1 MCRNLRRILISS
13 PPTFDPLPY
22 TLPRGPPKKMTTAEW
37 LLVRGLDSKHSPP
50 TDTEEADAGPNLE
63 LLRELS
69 ESNFERLL
77 PWSPLKAAVV
87 AEFSICTDPDVEYL
101 RSTKDYVGFLEKR
114 LSTTEISGF
123 ALMYMGIAGV
133 RAFIQSNITGPPL
146 SFSPERVLLPEGLAG
161 EPEFCKE
168 VSRSI
173 LASLSV
179 DGETAYHLTPN
190 VLLLAFGKIVLNS
203 SALKDSKLE
212 TLPWWRARVNFLHQ
226 KILSEAT
233 ATLHNIIYEDMK
245 KLPDRISSRDSDI
258 WAKYLI
264 EKALVDTYFGY
275 DSNALKGLEEAASVT
290 GLKYAITGVLGKRT
304 KFQNTYTSQLVVLAR
319 SAEGGP
325 SEVTAKPKTLD
336 LNDDT
341 ILEAISFTPMST
353 QVQTETTLSAE
364 LASLDPGSQPQLQ
377 PLDAAILLLIT
388 ETIKNTNPADG
399 ITREEMLPY
408 AERVLQHS
416 VNWEIYTLG
425 LLIRSRIEAYKS
437 RTVERGL
444 LQLQAVVDQVIAD
457 TTGTDI
463 SSGSNNAVSTFM
475 PKPKEDEVAP
485 VKERLLYI
493 HQLPAPTRWEL
504 EAELASRWISVGG
517 IRTALEIYER
527 LEMWAEVALCWAA
540 TEKGDK
546 ARAVIRDQLFHPLK
560 SGDESGGGRKEI
572 DPAPPNAPRLWCI
585 LGDIDQDPDHYERAW
600 EVSRGRYARAKR
612 SLGRHYFT
620 QREYQKSAEMYI
632 ESLKQNPL
640 NGPSWFALGCCWLEL
655 ENWEGAIESFSRTV
669 SLDDTDAEAW
679 SNLATA
685 LLRRKTELPAQSEW
699 RNSDLDQDPEDEK
712 ADRENGIEGQV
723 VVDKENNK
731 RSALQALKRATS
743 LKNDSWRLWENLLL
757 ISASVSPP
765 AYPDVVTALRR
776 IIEIRK
782 DSAGETAIDVD
793 ILEMLVRH
801 TITSDLESNNPTGYD
816 PKKPGLHRMV
826 VELMEKDVVPL
837 ITKDGRLW
845 KIYAKLALW
854 RKRPKDALDA
864 EEKAW
869 RTTNSRPGII
879 DGTEEEWDEL
889 VGATID
895 LVDAYQ
901 SLGEMERTEGLG
913 AGEPVAK
920 DWRFKARTTVRG
932 VMGQGRQ
939 NWEDTKGWERLKESL
954 EGLKA

>member
-1 MCRNLRRILISS
+1 
-13 PPTFDPLPY
+13 
-22 TLPRGPPKKMTTAEW
+22 MTTAEW
-37 LLVRGLDSKHSPP
+37 SLVRGLDSRHSSP
-50 TDTEEADAGPNLE
+50 TDTRQTDADPNLE

-69 ESNFERLL
+69 ESNFEHLF
-77 PWSPLKAAVV
+77 PWSPTRAAVV
-87 AEFSICTDPDVEYL
+87 ADLATCRDSDVEYL

-114 LSTTEISGF
+114 LSAADISGF
-123 ALMYMGIAGV
+123 ALMYMGIAGL

-146 SFSPERVLLPEGLAG
+146 LFFPERALLPEELAE

-168 VSRSI
+168 LSRSI
-173 LASLSV
+173 IASLSV

-190 VLLLAFGKIVLNS
+190 VLLLAFGKVVLNS
-203 SALKDSKLE
+203 SVLREDSKLE
-212 TLPWWRARVNFLHQ
+212 TLSWWRARVNFLHQ
-226 KILSEAT
+226 RILSEAT
-233 ATLHNIIYEDMK
+233 ATLHNVIYEDIE
-245 KLPDRISSRDSDI
+245 KLSDRISSQDSDLR
-258 WAKYLI
+258 AKFLI
-264 EKALVDTYFGY
+264 EKALIDTYFSY
-275 DSNALKGLEEAASVT
+275 DSSALKGLEEAARIT

-304 KFQNTYTSQLVVLAR
+304 KFQQTDTSQLVVLAR

-325 SEVTAKPKTLD
+325 SRVTAKPKTLG

-341 ILEAISFTPMST
+341 ILEAVSFTPKST
-353 QVQTETTLSAE
+353 QVQTESTLSAE

-377 PLDAAILLLIT
+377 PLDAAVLLLIT
-388 ETIKNTNPADG
+388 ETIRNTNPADG

-425 LLIRSRIEAYKS
+425 LLIRSRIEGYRS

-463 SSGSNNAVSTFM
+463 SYGSNNSVSTFL
-475 PKPKEDEVAP
+475 PKLKEDEVAP

-493 HQLPAPTRWEL
+493 HQLSVPTRWEL
-504 EAELASRWISVGG
+504 EAELASRWVSLGG
-517 IRTALEIYER
+517 IRAALEIYER

-540 TEKGDK
+540 IEKEDK

-560 SGDESGGGRKEI
+560 SEDDSGGGQKEI
-572 DPAPPNAPRLWCI
+572 EPAPPNAPRLWCI
-585 LGDIDQDPDHYERAW
+585 LGDIEQDPNHYERAW
-600 EVSRGRYARAKR
+600 EVSKGRYARAKR
-612 SLGRHYFT
+612 SLGRHYFA
-620 QREYQKSAEMYI
+620 QREYQKSAEMYT

-655 ENWEGAIESFSRTV
+655 ENWEGAVESFSRTV
-669 SLDDTDAEAW
+669 SLDETDAEAW

-699 RNSDLDQDPEDEK
+699 RNSDLDQNPEEGETDY
-712 ADRENGIEGQV
+712 ENGVEGQM

-731 RSALQALKRATS
+731 RSALRALKKATS
-743 LKNDSWRLWENLLL
+743 LKNDSWKLWENLLL

-793 ILEMLVRH
+793 ILEILVRH
-801 TITSDLESNNPTGYD
+801 IITSDMESSNPTGYD
-816 PKKPGLHRMV
+816 PKKPGLQRMV

-837 ITKDGRLW
+837 ITTDGRLW

-854 RKRPKDALDA
+854 RKKPKDALDA

-869 RTTNSRPGII
+869 RTANSRPGIV
-879 DGTEEEWDEL
+879 DGTEKEWDEL

-913 AGEPVAK
+913 SGEPVAK

-939 NWEDTKGWERLKESL
+939 NWEDTKGWERLRESL

>member
-1 MCRNLRRILISS
+1 MATTEWSLIRGFDSKYSS
-13 PPTFDPLPY
+13 P
-22 TLPRGPPKKMTTAEW
+22 
-37 LLVRGLDSKHSPP
+37 S
-50 TDTEEADAGPNLE
+50 DTEQTHADPNLE
-63 LLRELS
+63 LLQELS
-69 ESNFERLL
+69 ESNFEYLF
-77 PWSPLKAAVV
+77 PWSLPRAAVI
-87 AEFSICTDPDVEYL
+87 ADLAICNDSDVEHL
-101 RSTKDYVGFLEKR
+101 RSTKDYAGFLEKR
-114 LSTTEISGF
+114 LSTTHISGF

-146 SFSPERVLLPEGLAG
+146 PFSPERALLPEELAE
-161 EPEFCKE
+161 EPGFCKE
-168 VSRSI
+168 LSKSI
-173 LASLSV
+173 IASLSV

-190 VLLLAFGKIVLNS
+190 VLLLAFGKVVLNS
-203 SALKDSKLE
+203 SALKKDSELE

-226 KILSEAT
+226 RILSEAT
-233 ATLHNIIYEDMK
+233 ATLHNVIYEDIE
-245 KLPDRISSRDSDI
+245 KLLDHISSQDLDLR
-258 WAKYLI
+258 AKFLI
-264 EKALVDTYFGY
+264 EKALIDTYFSY
-275 DSNALKGLEEAASVT
+275 DYKALKGLEEAANIT
-290 GLKYAITGVLGKRT
+290 GLRYAITGVLGKRT
-304 KFQNTYTSQLVVLAR
+304 KFQQTDTSQLVVLAR
-319 SAEGGP
+319 SAEGRP
-325 SEVTAKPKTLD
+325 NKVTVKPKTLD

-341 ILEAISFTPMST
+341 ILEAISFTPKST
-353 QVQTETTLSAE
+353 QVQVESTLSAE
-364 LASLDPGSQPQLQ
+364 LASLDPGNQPQLQ

-425 LLIRSRIEAYKS
+425 LLIRSRIEGYKS

-463 SSGSNNAVSTFM
+463 SYDSNNAVSTFL

-493 HQLPAPTRWEL
+493 HQLSVPTRWEL
-504 EAELASRWISVGG
+504 EAELASRWISLGG

-527 LEMWAEVALCWAA
+527 LEMWVEVALCWVA
-540 TEKGDK
+540 TEKEDK

-560 SGDESGGGRKEI
+560 SGDDSRDIPREI
-572 DPAPPNAPRLWCI
+572 EPVPPNAPRLWCI
-585 LGDIDQDPDHYERAW
+585 LGDIDQDPNHYERAW
-600 EVSRGRYARAKR
+600 EVSKGRYARAKR
-612 SLGRHYFT
+612 SLGRHYFS
-620 QREYQKSAEMYI
+620 QLEYQKSAEAYT

-640 NGPSWFALGCCWLEL
+640 NGPSWFALGCCLLEL
-655 ENWEGAIESFSRTV
+655 ENWEGAVEAFSRTV
-669 SLDDTDAEAW
+669 SLDETDAEAW

-699 RNSDLDQDPEDEK
+699 RNSDLDQDPEGEK
-712 ADRENGIEGQV
+712 TNYENGIEGQM

-731 RSALQALKRATS
+731 RSALRALKKATS

-765 AYPDVVTALRR
+765 AYSDVTIALRK

-801 TITSDLESNNPTGYD
+801 IITSDLESNNPTGYD
-816 PKKPGLHRMV
+816 PKKPGLQRMV
-826 VELMEKDVVPL
+826 VELMEKDIVPL

-845 KIYAKLALW
+845 RIYAKLALW
-854 RKRPKDALDA
+854 RKKPKDALDA

-869 RTTNSRPGII
+869 RTANSRPNII
-879 DGTEEEWDEL
+879 DGTEKEWDEL
-889 VGATID
+889 VDATID

-901 SLGEMERTEGLG
+901 SLGEMERTEGLS

-939 NWEDTKGWERLKESL
+939 NWEDTKGWEKLKESL
-954 EGLKA
+954 EGLRA

>member
-1 MCRNLRRILISS
+1 
-13 PPTFDPLPY
+13 
-22 TLPRGPPKKMTTAEW
+22 MTTAEW
-37 LLVRGLDSKHSPP
+37 SLVSGLDSKYSSP
-50 TDTEEADAGPNLE
+50 TDPEQTDADPDLE
-63 LLRELS
+63 LLHELS
-69 ESNFERLL
+69 ESNFERLF
-77 PWSPLKAAVV
+77 PWSLPRV
-87 AEFSICTDPDVEYL
+87 AMVADLAICSGSDVEYL
-101 RSTKDYVGFLEKR
+101 RSTKDYAGFLEKR
-114 LSTTEISGF
+114 LSTTDISGF
-123 ALMYMGIAGV
+123 ALMYMGVAGV

-146 SFSPERVLLPEGLAG
+146 LFSPERVLLPKELAE

-168 VSRSI
+168 LSKAI
-173 LASLSV
+173 IASLSI

-190 VLLLAFGKIVLNS
+190 VLLLAFGKVVLNS
-203 SALKDSKLE
+203 SVLKKGFEPE

-226 KILSEAT
+226 RILSEAT
-233 ATLHNIIYEDMK
+233 ATLHNIIYEDIE
-245 KLPDRISSRDSDI
+245 KLLDRISSQDSDLR
-258 WAKYLI
+258 AKFLI
-264 EKALVDTYFGY
+264 EKALIDTYFNY
-275 DSNALKGLEEAASVT
+275 DSKALNGLEEAASIT
-290 GLKYAITGVLGKRT
+290 GLEYAITGVLGKRT
-304 KFQNTYTSQLVVLAR
+304 KFQQTDTSQLVVLAR
-319 SAEGGP
+319 SADVG
-325 SEVTAKPKTLD
+325 SSKATAKPKTLD

-341 ILEAISFTPMST
+341 ILEAISFTPKST
-353 QVQTETTLSAE
+353 KVQVESALSAE
-364 LASLDPGSQPQLQ
+364 LASLDPGNQPQLQ

-425 LLIRSRIEAYKS
+425 LLIRSRIEGYKS

-457 TTGTDI
+457 TAGTDI
-463 SSGSNNAVSTFM
+463 SYDSNNAVSTFL
-475 PKPKEDEVAP
+475 PKSKEDEVAP
-485 VKERLLYI
+485 IKERLLYI
-493 HQLPAPTRWEL
+493 HQLSVPTRWEL
-504 EAELASRWISVGG
+504 EAELASRWISLGG

-540 TEKGDK
+540 TEKEDK
-546 ARAVIRDQLFHPLK
+546 ARKVIRDQLFHPLE
-560 SGDESGGGRKEI
+560 SGDDSRDNRKEI
-572 DPAPPNAPRLWCI
+572 EPIPPNAPRLWCI
-585 LGDIDQDPDHYERAW
+585 LGDIDQDPNHYERAW
-600 EVSRGRYARAKR
+600 EVSKGRYARAKR
-612 SLGRHYFT
+612 SLGRHYFS
-620 QREYQKSAEMYI
+620 QGEHQKSAEAYM

-655 ENWEGAIESFSRTV
+655 ENWEGAVEAFSRTV
-669 SLDDTDAEAW
+669 SLDEADAEAW

-685 LLRRKTELPAQSEW
+685 LLRRKTELPAQGEW
-699 RNSDLDQDPEDEK
+699 RNSDLDQDRQDEK
-712 ADRENGIEGQV
+712 TNYENGVEGQM

-731 RSALQALKRATS
+731 RSALRALKRASS

-765 AYPDVVTALRR
+765 AYSDVVIALRR

-782 DSAGETAIDVD
+782 DSAGEAAIDVD
-793 ILEMLVRH
+793 VLEMLVRH
-801 TITSDLESNNPTGYD
+801 IITSDLESNNPTGYD
-816 PKKPGLHRMV
+816 PKKPGLQKMV
-826 VELMEKDVVPL
+826 VELMERDVVPL
-837 ITKDGRLW
+837 ITKEGRLW

-869 RTTNSRPGII
+869 RTVNSRPNTI
-879 DGTEEEWDEL
+879 DGTEREWDGL
-889 VGATID
+889 VDATID

-939 NWEDTKGWERLKESL
+939 NWENTKGWGRLQESL
-954 EGLKA
+954 EGLKAGPPTGF

>member
-1 MCRNLRRILISS
+1 MIRGTLTSS
-13 PPTFDPLPY
+13 PLPTFNSSFH
-22 TLPRGPPKKMTTAEW
+22 TFCAGETAKMNIAEW
-37 LLVRGLDSKHSPP
+37 SLVHGLDSKYSPP
-50 TDTEEADAGPNLE
+50 TDTEQANADPALE
-63 LLRELS
+63 LLQELS
-69 ESNFERLL
+69 ESNFEHLF
-77 PWSPLKAAVV
+77 PWSLHEATVIADL
-87 AEFSICTDPDVEYL
+87 AICNDSDVEYL
-101 RSTKDYVGFLEKR
+101 RSTKDYAGFLEKI
-114 LSTTEISGF
+114 LSSTDIPGF
-123 ALMYMGIAGV
+123 ALMCMGIAGV

-146 SFSPERVLLPEGLAG
+146 SFSPERVLLPDELAE

-168 VSRSI
+168 LSKSI
-173 LASLSV
+173 IASLSV

-203 SALKDSKLE
+203 SVLKENSKLE

-226 KILSEAT
+226 KVLSEAT
-233 ATLHNIIYEDMK
+233 ATLHNVIYEDIK
-245 KLPDRISSRDSDI
+245 KLVDLIPSQDSDLR
-258 WAKYLI
+258 AKFLVERALI
-264 EKALVDTYFGY
+264 DTYFGY
-275 DSNALKGLEEAASVT
+275 DSRALKGLEEAASVT

-304 KFQNTYTSQLVVLAR
+304 KFQTFDTSQLVVLAR
-319 SAEGGP
+319 SEEGSS

-341 ILEAISFTPMST
+341 ILEAISFTPKST
-353 QVQTETTLSAE
+353 QVQGESTLPSE
-364 LASLDPGSQPQLQ
+364 LASLDPGNQPQLQ

-425 LLIRSRIEAYKS
+425 LLIRSRIEGYKS

-463 SSGSNNAVSTFM
+463 SYDSNNAVSTFL

-493 HQLPAPTRWEL
+493 HQLSVPTRWEL
-504 EAELASRWISVGG
+504 EAELASRWISLGG

-540 TEKGDK
+540 TEKEDK
-546 ARAVIRDQLFHPLK
+546 ARKVIRDQLFHSVK
-560 SGDESGGGRKEI
+560 SEDDSDDSRQEI
-572 DPAPPNAPRLWCI
+572 EPVPPNAPRLWCI
-585 LGDIDQDPDHYERAW
+585 LGDIDQDPSHYERAW
-600 EVSRGRYARAKR
+600 EASKGRYARAKR
-612 SLGRHYFT
+612 SLGRHYFSK
-620 QREYQKSAEMYI
+620 REYQKSAEAYM

-640 NGPSWFALGCCWLEL
+640 NGPGWFALGCCWLEL
-655 ENWEGAIESFSRTV
+655 ENWESAVEAFSRTV
-669 SLDDTDAEAW
+669 SLDETDAEAW

-699 RNSDLDQDPEDEK
+699 RNSDLDENPEDEK
-712 ADRENGIEGQV
+712 TNYENGIEGQM

-731 RSALQALKRATS
+731 RSALRALKKASS
-743 LKNDSWRLWENLLL
+743 LKNDSWRIWENLLL
-757 ISASVSPP
+757 ISATVSPP
-765 AYPDVVTALRR
+765 AYTDVVIALRR

-782 DSAGETAIDVD
+782 DSAGETALDVD
-793 ILEMLVRH
+793 VLEMLVRH
-801 TITSDLESNNPTGYD
+801 IITSDLESNNPTGYD
-816 PKKPGLHRMV
+816 PKKPGLQKMV
-826 VELMEKDVVPL
+826 VELMDRDVVPL

-854 RKRPKDALDA
+854 RKKPKDALDA

-869 RTTNSRPGII
+869 RTVNSRPNII
-879 DGTEEEWDEL
+879 DGTEKEWDEL
-889 VGATID
+889 VDATVD

-913 AGEPVAK
+913 AGELVAK

-939 NWEDTKGWERLKESL
+939 NWEDTKGWGRLKESL